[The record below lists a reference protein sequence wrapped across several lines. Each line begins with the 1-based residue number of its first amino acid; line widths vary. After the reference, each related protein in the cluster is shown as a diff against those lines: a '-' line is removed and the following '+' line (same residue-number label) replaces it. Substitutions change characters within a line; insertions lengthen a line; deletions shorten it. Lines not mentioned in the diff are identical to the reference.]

1 MDKKTDVNSYA
12 IKLMND
18 KNFCKSEYKKYIQN
32 DFSLQNIVGIINAN
46 VLQNVIRKAKRKK
59 QVRLMLSDLLLYADK
74 NSITDK
80 NFQLILK
87 FSNRYRT
94 TYLSCLG
101 HLNLSFYQMQILNRY
116 PLSLEAFS
124 WLFDNICHYDIFSDE
139 DMLQILRENSDIKS
153 IAIDH
158 CIEMA
163 QKTYG
168 LSSKIET
175 AIKWNNSLK
184 CNKKSKNF

>member
-1 MDKKTDVNSYA
+1 MDDKINVNNYA
-12 IKLMND
+12 IKLIND
-18 KNFCKSEYKKYIQN
+18 KNFCKLEYRKYIQN
-32 DFSLQNIVGIINAN
+32 DFSFQNIVGIINAN
-46 VLQNVIRKAKRKK
+46 VLQKVINKAKRNKR
-59 QVRLMLSDLLLYADK
+59 VRLMLSDLLLYADK
-74 NSITDK
+74 NSITDE
-80 NFQLILK
+80 NFQLILR

-101 HLNLSFYQMQILNRY
+101 HLNLSFYQMQILNRC

-158 CIEMA
+158 CIDIA
-163 QKTYG
+163 QKKYG
-168 LSSKIET
+168 SSSKIEI
-175 AIKWNNSLK
+175 AIEW
-184 CNKKSKNF
+184 NKKLIKKNKNY